1 MIDWAKRE
9 DRGEILALKRM
20 VLPLASE
27 KRSGYIMDHLYDPNH
42 TLVYRQ
48 NNHVLSMIEIH
59 QTNILLNGRYM
70 KAHYYYQCLTDPRYR
85 NQGLMDQ
92 LMHYALQYSQSTV
105 LVSLLPA
112 SRQQFGSS
120 YGFTTTYFKARY
132 TLDKTMVN
140 PDTTGVSF
148 HFRLEAMKDLY
159 GAFMQRFNG
168 FAVRTVDDFSTL
180 VNLNRNDDGELIF
193 YYDDNR
199 VMKGYA
205 IMHFNG
211 TKAILSEVVYLD
223 SLALT
228 RLIAYALSQR
238 PSVDVIVSPS
248 EDLSVWFPKA
258 SVVRYDYMMSRVN
271 DMALMQRI
279 LNSNVDSTVSLYAL
293 SSKPGTYI
301 SIE

>member
-1 MIDWAKRE
+1 MIDFAKRE
-9 DRGEILALKRM
+9 DRGDILALKRM
-20 VLPLASE
+20 VLPLLSTQ
-27 KRSGYIMDHLYDPNH
+27 RINYVMDHLYDPNH

-48 NNHVLSMIEIH
+48 DHHVLSMIEIH
-59 QTNILLNGRYM
+59 DVNILLNGRYI
-70 KAHYYYQCLTDPRYR
+70 KAHYYYHCLTDPRYR
-85 NQGLMDQ
+85 HQGLMDQ
-92 LMHYALQYSQSTV
+92 LMKQALDYSKSTV
-105 LVSLLPA
+105 LISLLPA

-132 TLDKTMVN
+132 TLDKTMVSA
-140 PDTTGVSF
+140 DTTGISF
-148 HFRLEAMKDLY
+148 HFRLEAMRDLY

-168 FAVRTVDDFSTL
+168 FGVRTTDDFSTL
-180 VNLNRNDDGELIF
+180 INLHQSDNGELIF

-199 VMKGYA
+199 VMRGYA

-238 PSVDVIVSPS
+238 PTVDVVVSTS

-258 SVVRYDYMMSRVN
+258 SVVRYDALMSRVN
-271 DMALMQRI
+271 DMALMQRL
-279 LNSNVDSTVSLYAL
+279 LNTTVDSTVSLYAL
-293 SSKPGTYI
+293 NPKPGTFMP
-301 SIE
+301 IE